1 VHGRAAEQRS
11 ASVRIAEGTSPG
23 GSRVIK
29 KILKYVGIAILG
41 LVVVALSSALLYREY
56 LRHKVAKERA
66 IRPPNGIN
74 SLERVRIGG
83 IDQWIEVRGQNV
95 NNPILLFIHGGPGIA
110 FIPLA
115 VSFQGPWE
123 TQFTVAQWDQRG
135 AGKTYAS
142 NDRELQR
149 QTMNVAQMEQD
160 TVEVANYLRHRFAR
174 EKIFVVGHSWGSVL
188 GLWLAHE
195 HPELI
200 YAFVGTGQLVNAQ
213 QNDEVGYHDALQQAR
228 SQGDLQ
234 AIRELESIA
243 PFSPPPVMN
252 TREASIA
259 RHWEEQLLGPPP
271 GGPRFADVKRILLD
285 VVSAP
290 EYTLADDFGF
300 IRGLSLSASTLG
312 PQLPTI
318 NLDQLGSGFRVPIF
332 FFEGRQDPYCRPSLI
347 WDYSRRI
354 GVPQNQFVWFDHA
367 GHFPFFEEPQKFS
380 DELVERVLPLAG
392 DGQELK

>member
-1 VHGRAAEQRS
+1 M
-11 ASVRIAEGTSPG
+11 RISGEDVSR
-23 GSRVIK
+23 GSLVIR
-29 KILKYVGIAILG
+29 KILKYAGIGVLC
-41 LVVVALSSALLYREY
+41 LVVAVLSSALLYREY
-56 LRHKVAKERA
+56 LRHKVAEKRA
-66 IRPPNGIN
+66 IRSPDGIN

-115 VSFQGPWE
+115 GSFQGPWE
-123 TQFTVAQWDQRG
+123 TNFTVAQWDQRG

-142 NDRELQR
+142 NDSSLQR

-160 TVEVANYLRHRFAR
+160 TAEVANYLRHRFKR

-195 HPELI
+195 HPELL

-213 QNDEVGYHDALQQAR
+213 QNDELGYHDALQQAR

-234 AIRELESIA
+234 AIKELESIA
-243 PFSPPPVMN
+243 PFSPPPSMG

-259 RHWEEQLLGPPP
+259 RHWEGQLLGPPP
-271 GGPRFADVKRILLD
+271 GVPNFTDVRRLLLD

-290 EYTLADDFGF
+290 EYTLADDLGF
-300 IRGLSLSASTLG
+300 IRGLSFSASTLA
-312 PQLPTI
+312 PQLAKI
-318 NLDQLGSGFRVPIF
+318 NLDQLGSDFRVPVF

-354 GVPQNQFVWFDHA
+354 GVPQNQFIWFDHA
-367 GHFPFFEEPQKFS
+367 GHFPFFEEPQKFR

-392 DGQELK
+392 DRQELK